1 MDVGAQVAG
10 RINSFGTDKNGKTI
24 DYDSIVEKEMVLA
37 RIDDSLYAAQVGQA
51 GAGLKQARAGVKVA
65 QANLEQLKALFN
77 QAQRDWVRAQKLGP
91 SEALAQISYDAYQ
104 SAYETAEAD
113 VKEIL
118 SGRLMSPPA

>member
-104 SAYETAEAD
+104 SAYETAEAN

>member
-65 QANLEQLKALFN
+65 QANLEQLKTLFN